1 MRALLLTHPRGKEVL
16 QFEFIMQGAMKTNRE
31 IAYENGPRFGTG
43 IRDGNTRTARAH
55 GTVRELSLSAVFG
68 ARSRPQIWGR
78 VVACLDGPCMHHVV
92 TSWSTHGLRNPAPC
106 EDVNLF
112 AVCMVRGRAG
122 LMSTSN
128 LAASG
133 EASQARILAALFVC
147 FSVSSCEHVFFLLL
161 PLASASV
168 VCVSYHS
175 AVTLTSLS
183 RSFVC
188 QF

>member
-1 MRALLLTHPRGKEVL
+1 MMML
-16 QFEFIMQGAMKTNRE
+16 KTKRKNV
-31 IAYENGPRFGTG
+31 YENGPRFGAG
-43 IRDGNTRTARAH
+43 FRDGNKRTARAH

-147 FSVSSCEHVFFLLL
+147 FSVSPCEHVFFLLL